1 MSPREQNFDMENLY
15 LRFLQIANV
24 IREVIA
30 AAQVANVIQRGSLSE
45 LDETSIALLNEIAV
59 SHLNGK
65 ALTVSQAMGLAN
77 LASATTIHRKLD
89 ELRIA
94 GYIEQTFQG
103 SNRRTKYLV
112 PTAATHAYMKKMSE
126 AMAVAARSASSR

>member
-1 MSPREQNFDMENLY
+1 MFPWEQNFDMENLY
-15 LRFLQIANV
+15 LRFLQI
-24 IREVIA
+24 
-30 AAQVANVIQRGSLSE
+30 ANVIQRGSLSE

-59 SHLNGK
+59 SHLNGN

-112 PTAATHAYMKKMSE
+112 PTAATHAYVKKMSE
-126 AMAVAARSASSR
+126 AMAVAARSASSC